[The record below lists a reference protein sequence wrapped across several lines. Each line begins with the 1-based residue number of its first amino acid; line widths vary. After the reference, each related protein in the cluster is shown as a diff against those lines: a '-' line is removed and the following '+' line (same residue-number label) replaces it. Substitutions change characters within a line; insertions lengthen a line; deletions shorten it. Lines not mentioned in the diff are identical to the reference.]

1 MLKAIGTNF
10 KDSLVRKGLNPN
22 QIIVTSVLRTK
33 SDQKRL
39 RRGNGNATE
48 NSAHAYATTFDI
60 TYKRFQVA
68 IDRLG
73 VKQQFCTFHLKQ
85 LINREIREHIKE
97 NNTSE
102 EEIEIIHNY
111 KQLFFN
117 IINAKSINEAQE
129 KRNQLFYLESNI
141 PQVIQDL
148 ASKLIIPEFKK
159 NHKSPE

>member
-1 MLKAIGTNF
+1 MEVPFSFIRPKIKYNNF
-10 KDSLVRKGLNPN
+10 QR
-22 QIIVTSVLRTK
+22 
-33 SDQKRL
+33 
-39 RRGNGNATE
+39 
-48 NSAHAYATTFDI
+48 
-60 TYKRFQVA
+60 
-68 IDRLG
+68 IDRFRDNRQHIQLLKSITPQSNKKMLITDLKPEYKVVIDKLR

-97 NNTSE
+97 NNAPN

-117 IINAKSINEAQE
+117 IINAQSINEAQE

-159 NHKSPE
+159 KSQIT